1 MKKLKSLL
9 IMIAAMSAM
18 MITMIFT
25 VSADETTDLSDLK
38 VYAIDNSGNQ
48 TEVPL
53 DFNSTTYE
61 YNLTVKS
68 TVKSIKIEATAKD
81 STSQWSVEKDGINTI
96 MDRGEKLKIVD
107 VTSSTGAVQK
117 YTLNTKKL
125 TEAEDATYKE
135 PSSKK
140 KKTSKKTATDSTVK
154 VGKNTFTI
162 SESFK
167 KSEIPEGF
175 SKSTAKYNGNS
186 YTCIKGDVKELT
198 AFYLKGDETPGFYIY
213 DKSQKKFYPMSNIK
227 IKSRMYT
234 IVQPKKV
241 DGIVKAYDKKKVTII
256 DQEVKAWV
264 LDEDEG
270 MYLVYAMNWNGDTN
284 LYSYDDNEKCFQRYL
299 TSSDANQQSEAAA
312 KAYNNLQKQYNQLVD
327 KYNVLIKVL
336 CGLAVV
342 IIILIFV
349 SINLG
354 ISKKEKKIKKTYSED
369 ELKDPKKE
377 KKAQKKAEKKAKKEN
392 KKKKYEEDEDDIDS
406 GVSIEEEEAEA
417 KKVAEPSKE
426 EVKEA
431 PEEVEELKEVDIDSD
446 ELVDIEKALEA
457 EIANEVAKKIDEPVE
472 ELPNDNT
479 ITTDAEQINDS
490 AENSAEEVNKS
501 EEIDAY
507 DYSEIDFDDDDDDDD
522 FEFIDLD

>member
-18 MITMIFT
+18 MVTMIFT

-96 MDRGEKLKIVD
+96 MDTGDNLTIVD

-198 AFYLKGDETPGFYIY
+198 AFYLKGDETSDFYIY

-241 DGIVKAYDKKKVTII
+241 DGIVKAYDKKKVT
-256 DQEVKAWV
+256 AWV

-342 IIILIFV
+342 IVILIFV

-431 PEEVEELKEVDIDSD
+431 PEKVEELKEVDIDSD

-472 ELPNDNT
+472 ELPKDNT
-479 ITTDAEQINDS
+479 ITIDAEQINDS
-490 AENSAEEVNKS
+490 AENSAEEVNES

-507 DYSEIDFDDDDDDDD
+507 DDSEIDFDDDDDDDD

>member
-96 MDRGEKLKIVD
+96 MDTGDNLTIVD

-167 KSEIPEGF
+167 KLLIP
-175 SKSTAKYNGNS
+175 
-186 YTCIKGDVKELT
+186 
-198 AFYLKGDETPGFYIY
+198 
-213 DKSQKKFYPMSNIK
+213 
-227 IKSRMYT
+227 
-234 IVQPKKV
+234 
-241 DGIVKAYDKKKVTII
+241 
-256 DQEVKAWV
+256 
-264 LDEDEG
+264 
-270 MYLVYAMNWNGDTN
+270 
-284 LYSYDDNEKCFQRYL
+284 
-299 TSSDANQQSEAAA
+299 
-312 KAYNNLQKQYNQLVD
+312 
-327 KYNVLIKVL
+327 
-336 CGLAVV
+336 
-342 IIILIFV
+342 
-349 SINLG
+349 
-354 ISKKEKKIKKTYSED
+354 
-369 ELKDPKKE
+369 
-377 KKAQKKAEKKAKKEN
+377 
-392 KKKKYEEDEDDIDS
+392 
-406 GVSIEEEEAEA
+406 
-417 KKVAEPSKE
+417 
-426 EVKEA
+426 
-431 PEEVEELKEVDIDSD
+431 
-446 ELVDIEKALEA
+446 
-457 EIANEVAKKIDEPVE
+457 
-472 ELPNDNT
+472 
-479 ITTDAEQINDS
+479 
-490 AENSAEEVNKS
+490 
-501 EEIDAY
+501 
-507 DYSEIDFDDDDDDDD
+507 
-522 FEFIDLD
+522 

>member
-96 MDRGEKLKIVD
+96 MDTGDNLTIVD

-186 YTCIKGDVKELT
+186 YTCIKGEVKELT
-198 AFYLKGDETPGFYIY
+198 AFYLKGDETSGFYIY

-377 KKAQKKAEKKAKKEN
+377 KKAKKEN

-490 AENSAEEVNKS
+490 AENSAEEVNES

-507 DYSEIDFDDDDDDDD
+507 DDSEIDFDDDDDDDD

>member
-96 MDRGEKLKIVD
+96 MDTGDNLTIVD

-140 KKTSKKTATDSTVK
+140 KKTSKKTVTDSTVK

-198 AFYLKGDETPGFYIY
+198 AFYLKGDETSGFYIY

-354 ISKKEKKIKKTYSED
+354 ISKKE
-369 ELKDPKKE
+369 
-377 KKAQKKAEKKAKKEN
+377 N
-392 KKKKYEEDEDDIDS
+392 KKKKDEDDIDS

-457 EIANEVAKKIDEPVE
+457 EIANEVAKEIDEPVE

-479 ITTDAEQINDS
+479 TTIDAEQINDS

-507 DYSEIDFDDDDDDDD
+507 DDSEIDFDDDDDDDDD

>member
-96 MDRGEKLKIVD
+96 MDTGDNLTIVD

-198 AFYLKGDETPGFYIY
+198 AFYLKGDETSGFYIY

-377 KKAQKKAEKKAKKEN
+377 KKAKKEN

-490 AENSAEEVNKS
+490 AENSAEEVNES

-507 DYSEIDFDDDDDDDD
+507 DDSEIDFDDDDDDDD

>member
-1 MKKLKSLL
+1 
-9 IMIAAMSAM
+9 MIAAMSAM

-96 MDRGEKLKIVD
+96 MDTGDNLTIVD

-186 YTCIKGDVKELT
+186 YTCIKGEVKELT
-198 AFYLKGDETPGFYIY
+198 AFYLKGDETSGFYIY

-377 KKAQKKAEKKAKKEN
+377 KKAKKEN

-490 AENSAEEVNKS
+490 AENSAEEVNES

-507 DYSEIDFDDDDDDDD
+507 DDSEIDFDDDDDDDD

>member
-1 MKKLKSLL
+1 
-9 IMIAAMSAM
+9 MIAAMSAM
-18 MITMIFT
+18 MVTMIFT

-81 STSQWSVEKDGINTI
+81 STSQWSVEKDGINTV
-96 MDRGEKLKIVD
+96 MDTGDNLTIVD

-117 YTLNTKKL
+117 YTLKTKKL
-125 TEAEDATYKE
+125 TEAEDATYKD
-135 PSSKK
+135 SSSTK

-198 AFYLKGDETPGFYIY
+198 AFYLKGDETSGFYIY

-284 LYSYDDNEKCFQRYL
+284 LYSYDDNEKCLQRYL

-327 KYNVLIKVL
+327 KYNVLIKIL

-342 IIILIFV
+342 IVILIFV

-354 ISKKEKKIKKTYSED
+354 ISKKEKK
-369 ELKDPKKE
+369 KDPKKE

-417 KKVAEPSKE
+417 KQVAEPSKE

-431 PEEVEELKEVDIDSD
+431 PEEVEELKEADIDSD

-457 EIANEVAKKIDEPVE
+457 EIANEVAKEIDEPVE

-479 ITTDAEQINDS
+479 ITIDAEQINDS

-507 DYSEIDFDDDDDDDD
+507 DDSEIDFDDDDDDDD